1 MTQSVGHKVRFGDV
15 DGAGIV
21 FYPRYFEMLNASVEE
36 WFEQGLGVS
45 FNQLHLERR
54 LGCPTVSLQ
63 CEFLAPSKLGE
74 ELTIEV
80 GPVEVG
86 RSSCRV
92 NYVIRCGGETRVRAS
107 GVLVC
112 MDLER
117 GKSAPW
123 SDDIRG
129 GMEAALAARPN

>member
-1 MTQSVGHKVRFGDV
+1 MTQAASHKVRFGDV

-21 FYPRYFEMLNASVEE
+21 FYPRYCEMLNASVEE
-36 WFEQGLGVS
+36 WFEHDLGVS
-45 FNQLHLERR
+45 FSELHMKRR

-80 GPVEVG
+80 TPTEIG
-86 RSSCRV
+86 RTSCKV
-92 NYVIRCGGETRVRAS
+92 NYMIRCGEEARVRAS

-112 MDLER
+112 MDLEL
-117 GKSAPW
+117 GKATPW
-123 SDDIRG
+123 SADLREK
-129 GMEAALAARPN
+129 MEAAL